1 MEFYYLLN
9 IIILARLFFF
19 FRDNPISLRKLI
31 ILITIE
37 IIFLLVFKLNLILWG
52 FVIILILLNILF
64 YFLENRSKR
73 INLIRFASLISNIAL
88 ISLFTSES
96 FSVRFNID
104 FITQLKTI
112 SKYFSIL
119 NFIDNI
125 NLLHFNIISAGFLLL
140 LNEVNF
146 VIRYFFEVFSLIP
159 QSAEDIDRSIKVDEK
174 EYNAGRVIGMLERIL
189 ILFFVL
195 MDQYSAIGFIIAAKG
210 FTRFKELDKREFAE
224 YVLIG
229 TLLSSF
235 IAIVI
240 SILVK
245 TLIE

>member
-9 IIILARLFFF
+9 VIILARLFFF
-19 FRDNPISLRKLI
+19 FRDNPVSAAKVI
-31 ILITIE
+31 ILTIIE
-37 IIFLLVFKLNLILWG
+37 IIFLAAFKINFALAA
-52 FVIILILLNILF
+52 FILILIILNVLF
-64 YFLENRSKR
+64 YFLENKSKR
-73 INLIRFASLISNIAL
+73 INFIRCLSLILNIIL
-88 ISLFTSES
+88 ISMVTSEY
-96 FSVRFNID
+96 FSVQFNFD
-104 FITQLKTI
+104 VLNGLKNI

-119 NFIDNI
+119 NFIN
-125 NLLHFNIISAGFLLL
+125 NLEWLKFNIILTGFLLL

-146 VIRYFFEVFSLIP
+146 IIRYFFEAFSLVP
-159 QSAEDIDRSIKVDEK
+159 QIEEFNKTKKIDEK
-174 EYNAGRVIGMLERIL
+174 EYKAGRVIGMLERVL

-195 MDQYSAIGFIIAAKG
+195 INQYSAIGFIIAAKG
-210 FTRFKELDKREFAE
+210 FTRFKDLDKREFAE

-245 TLIE
+245 TLIK